1 MCAGLL
7 SRRMTLMRAT
17 ETLKKLLGPTQS
29 IDGVTGAES
38 TVTIRYARPD
48 DALSLLDLAALDS
61 SSAPRGV
68 VLVAEVEGRLWA
80 ALSLEDGHAIADPFR
95 PSGELSFLLA
105 ERARQIARTMPR
117 DNDRLRRLTP
127 SAA

>member
-1 MCAGLL
+1 MCNPLL
-7 SRRMTLMRAT
+7 SRTMMFMRAT
-17 ETLKKLLGPTQS
+17 ATLKKLLGPVQS
-29 IDGVTGAES
+29 FDGTSAAET

-48 DALSLLDLAALDS
+48 DALALLDLAAMDS
-61 SSAPRGV
+61 SYPPHGV

-80 ALSLEDGHAIADPFR
+80 ALSLEDGHTIADPFR

-105 ERARQIARTMPR
+105 ERARQIARTTPR
-117 DNDRLRRLTP
+117 DNNRLRRLTP

>member
-1 MCAGLL
+1 
-7 SRRMTLMRAT
+7 MTFMRAT
-17 ETLKKLLGPTQS
+17 ETLKKLFGPTQS
-29 IDGVTGAES
+29 IDGIDSS
-38 TVTIRYARPD
+38 TSVTIRYARPD
-48 DALSLLDLAALDS
+48 DALDLLDLAALDS
-61 SSAPRGV
+61 SYAPYGV
-68 VLVAEVEGRLWA
+68 VLVAEVDGRLWA

>member
-1 MCAGLL
+1 MPF
-7 SRRMTLMRAT
+7 MRAT
-17 ETLKKLLGPTQS
+17 ETLKKLLGPTLTF
-29 IDGVTGAES
+29 DGNAGAEP

-48 DALSLLDLAALDS
+48 DALALLDLAALDS
-61 SSAPRGV
+61 SYPPHGV

>member
-1 MCAGLL
+1 
-7 SRRMTLMRAT
+7 MRAT
-17 ETLKKLLGPTQS
+17 ETLKKLLGPTQTF
-29 IDGVTGAES
+29 DGAAGAEP

-48 DALSLLDLAALDS
+48 DALALLDLASLDS
-61 SSAPRGV
+61 SHAPHGV

-105 ERARQIARTMPR
+105 ERARQIARTTPR
-117 DNDRLRRLTP
+117 GTDGLGRLTP